1 MLFLFLL
8 VYANIVGFE
17 ILSQGSEELKYSF
30 LYTLELESTIVS
42 AKEEIAKREVEVICL
57 KDALNR
63 TFKERDEA
71 QAKCQK
77 LMLENLLLQQQLQK
91 QQQQQQ
97 QQPPQE
103 AAASTEDES
112 KPAAADPK
120 KNFSVSVSSSADCNN
135 KDINVA
141 ASLTSPKPQP
151 PLLLQPQ
158 AAVSSAAEKPL
169 PEKGRLLKAVM
180 EAGPL
185 LQTLLLAGPLPQWQH
200 PPPKLDSIEIPPVS
214 ISSSSPRLSNQASF
228 NSINSCFSNKRGF
241 DQFNEDS
248 DHSSPISKYQKLVAL
263 H

>member
-1 MLFLFLL
+1 M
-8 VYANIVGFE
+8 E
-17 ILSQGSEELKYSF
+17 EQCSPLSWGYCYQDEVCMHGSEELKYSF

-91 QQQQQQ
+91 QQQQ
-97 QQPPQE
+97 PQE

-112 KPAAADPK
+112 KPAADPK
-120 KNFSVSVSSSADCNN
+120 KNFSVSISSSADCNN

-141 ASLTSPKPQP
+141 TSLTSPKPQP

-158 AAVSSAAEKPL
+158 AALSSAAEKPL

-241 DQFNEDS
+241 DQLNEDS

>member
-1 MLFLFLL
+1 M
-8 VYANIVGFE
+8 E
-17 ILSQGSEELKYSF
+17 EQCSPLSWGYCYQDEGSEELKYSF

-42 AKEEIAKREVEVICL
+42 AKEEIAKREVEVI
-57 KDALNR
+57 
-63 TFKERDEA
+63 
-71 QAKCQK
+71 
-77 LMLENLLLQQQLQK
+77 
-91 QQQQQQ
+91 
-97 QQPPQE
+97 
-103 AAASTEDES
+103 
-112 KPAAADPK
+112 
-120 KNFSVSVSSSADCNN
+120 FSISSSADCNN

-141 ASLTSPKPQP
+141 TSLTSPKPQP

-158 AAVSSAAEKPL
+158 AALSSAAEKPL

-241 DQFNEDS
+241 DQLNEDS

>member
-1 MLFLFLL
+1 M
-8 VYANIVGFE
+8 
-17 ILSQGSEELKYSF
+17 KYSF

-57 KDALNR
+57 KDVLNR

-91 QQQQQQ
+91 QQQQ
-97 QQPPQE
+97 PQE

-112 KPAAADPK
+112 KPAADPK
-120 KNFSVSVSSSADCNN
+120 KNFSVSISSSADCNN
-135 KDINVA
+135 KDTNVA
-141 ASLTSPKPQP
+141 TSLTSPKPQP

-158 AAVSSAAEKPL
+158 AALSSAAEKPL

-241 DQFNEDS
+241 DQLNEDS

>member
-1 MLFLFLL
+1 M
-8 VYANIVGFE
+8 
-17 ILSQGSEELKYSF
+17 KYSF

-91 QQQQQQ
+91 QQQQ
-97 QQPPQE
+97 PQE

-112 KPAAADPK
+112 KPAADPK
-120 KNFSVSVSSSADCNN
+120 KNFSVSISSSADCNN

-141 ASLTSPKPQP
+141 TSLTSPKPQP

-158 AAVSSAAEKPL
+158 AALSSAAEKPL

-241 DQFNEDS
+241 DQLNEDS

>member
-1 MLFLFLL
+1 
-8 VYANIVGFE
+8 
-17 ILSQGSEELKYSF
+17 
-30 LYTLELESTIVS
+30 
-42 AKEEIAKREVEVICL
+42 
-57 KDALNR
+57 
-63 TFKERDEA
+63 
-71 QAKCQK
+71 
-77 LMLENLLLQQQLQK
+77 MLENLLLQQQLQK
-91 QQQQQQ
+91 QQQQ
-97 QQPPQE
+97 PQE

-112 KPAAADPK
+112 KPAADPK
-120 KNFSVSVSSSADCNN
+120 KNFSVSISSSADCNN

-141 ASLTSPKPQP
+141 TSLTSPKPQP

-158 AAVSSAAEKPL
+158 AALSSAAEKPL

-241 DQFNEDS
+241 DQLNEDS

>member
-1 MLFLFLL
+1 M
-8 VYANIVGFE
+8 E
-17 ILSQGSEELKYSF
+17 EQCSPLSWGYCYQDEGSEELKYSF

-57 KDALNR
+57 KDVLNR
-63 TFKERDEA
+63 AFKERDEA

-91 QQQQQQ
+91 QQQQQ
-97 QQPPQE
+97 E

-112 KPAAADPK
+112 KPAADPK
-120 KNFSVSVSSSADCNN
+120 KNFSVSISSSADCNN

-141 ASLTSPKPQP
+141 TSLTSPKPQP
-151 PLLLQPQ
+151 PPLLLQQQATPPQ
-158 AAVSSAAEKPL
+158 AALSSAAEKPL

-241 DQFNEDS
+241 DQLNEDS